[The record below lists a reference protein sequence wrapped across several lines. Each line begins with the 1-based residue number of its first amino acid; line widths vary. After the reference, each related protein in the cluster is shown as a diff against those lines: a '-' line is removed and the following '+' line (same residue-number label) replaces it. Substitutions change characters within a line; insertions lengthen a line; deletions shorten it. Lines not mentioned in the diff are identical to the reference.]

1 LDDARRLSLYR
12 EELRKSVHIN
22 NSIIEH
28 LQLDKSILQGT
39 LDEQK
44 IKERISVM
52 IQSQVLFPEKLELD
66 GGRRVSEKH

>member
-1 LDDARRLSLYR
+1 VAITLVLLLFQVKLEDARRLSLYR

-22 NSIIEH
+22 KSIIEH

-52 IQSQVLFPEKLELD
+52 IQ
-66 GGRRVSEKH
+66 